1 MSASFALKILAT
13 ASLSLLLPTL
23 APAESRTCD
32 PRVLS
37 SPTKFPLRSQLRG
50 QRGVVYLNVSIDE
63 NGRATSTQLA
73 RSSGHRLL
81 DRAATQSV
89 LAGWVFDVSG
99 CVRKD
104 LPATDIVSVEFRN
117 EEYR

>member
-1 MSASFALKILAT
+1 MSASFALKILTT
-13 ASLSLLLPTL
+13 ASLSLLLPAL
-23 APAESRTCD
+23 APAETSTCD

-37 SPTKFPLRSQLRG
+37 SPTRFPVRSQLRG
-50 QRGVVYLNVSIDE
+50 QHGIVYLNVSIDQ

-89 LAGWVFDVSG
+89 LADWVFDVTS

-104 LPATDIVSVEFRN
+104 LPTTDVVAVDYRN